1 MAVQTGPHPRA
12 QHRSTPQHGSTPR
25 RTKVTS
31 LSDLDVLVKE
41 SAKQEEAA
49 LQSVSSTRSSTTKES
64 DRTMNTT
71 NQQANQQPGAD
82 LADQAAR
89 AAAQA
94 SQQSASPSGN
104 NESTEEIFERLLA
117 QAREGMA
124 NDIKSLITDFDK
136 SVTESLEPV
145 QQAQAKNAED
155 IASAAR
161 DIQSLTRRLDQ
172 NDAKFKAMAEGKPLP
187 EETSMLLRTAAV
199 IKDVGAYAGAGLLI
213 GVVGKGV
220 YDFVKREQAEA

>member
-1 MAVQTGPHPRA
+1 MAVTTGPHPRA
-12 QHRSTPQHGSTPR
+12 QHHSTPR
-25 RTKVTS
+25 RAKATS
-31 LSDLDVLVKE
+31 LSDLGVLVKE
-41 SAKQEEAA
+41 SAEQEAAA

-71 NQQANQQPGAD
+71 NQQANQQPGAE

-94 SQQSASPSGN
+94 SQQTAQQAN
-104 NESTEEIFERLLA
+104 KNESTEEIFERLLA
-117 QAREGMA
+117 QTRESMTSE
-124 NDIKSLITDFDK
+124 IKNLIGDFDK
-136 SVTESLEPV
+136 SVSQALEPV

-172 NDAKFKAMAEGKPLP
+172 SDAKFKALAEGKPVP

-213 GVVGKGV
+213 GVVGKGI
-220 YDFVKREQAEA
+220 YDFVQREQAEA